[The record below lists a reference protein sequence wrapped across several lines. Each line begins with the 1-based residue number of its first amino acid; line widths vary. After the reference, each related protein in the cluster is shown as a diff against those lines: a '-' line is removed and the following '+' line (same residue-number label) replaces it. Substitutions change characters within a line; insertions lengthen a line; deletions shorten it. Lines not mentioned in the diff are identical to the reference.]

1 MQLPPI
7 SLEEV
12 LSFKYLGIPLSSS
25 PYMLFK
31 YFNDQVK
38 LKANNYLHSV
48 LSLVKTGPDRA
59 DLAYTLW
66 TRCALPSILYGSEII
81 PLDQRTI
88 NEIVRCQSLVGKFIL
103 QISRN
108 STDVCASLD
117 AGLKPVR
124 AVNAEKVLV
133 YANNTMKKPLS
144 YWPKLAMNE
153 NVNLGFKSPYTRYL
167 LKWKNLTNCFGISV
181 KQIRKSI
188 NHAAI
193 ISVLNEQRLSCV
205 SSFAMNGPE
214 ASKKNSW
221 FKPRSWVNDSC
232 FTKIF
237 SEFRSC
243 NAGLGNRGPTKDGR
257 FFKLCPLCAK
267 TGIVSINNEVL

>member
-1 MQLPPI
+1 MFSIFISNLGLELNSSGLGIPLSSLNISSIFFADDLVLLGSSRNSLDQLLDITRKFFKNHHLTLSESKSKLLSHNATTGKTEFHSNMQLPPI

-103 QISRN
+103 QIPRN
-108 STDVCASLD
+108 STNVCASLD
-117 AGLKPVR
+117 AGLKPVW
-124 AVNAEKVLV
+124 AVIAEKVLV

-153 NVNLGFKSPYTRYL
+153 NVNLGT
-167 LKWKNLTNCFGISV
+167 C
-181 KQIRKSI
+181 
-188 NHAAI
+188 
-193 ISVLNEQRLSCV
+193 
-205 SSFAMNGPE
+205 
-214 ASKKNSW
+214 
-221 FKPRSWVNDSC
+221 
-232 FTKIF
+232 
-237 SEFRSC
+237 
-243 NAGLGNRGPTKDGR
+243 
-257 FFKLCPLCAK
+257 
-267 TGIVSINNEVL
+267 